1 MVMSNENLQAQN
13 RAFLDSIYTEN
24 GEAVPGDAE
33 TESQATAAT
42 QAAMSENER
51 EATVATRA
59 AIREN
64 ERIQENRMQ
73 IMSQQKEF
81 DRRYERERIEQMA
94 STPGKLNIK
103 YESQVINGVE
113 YVTADQHRKGMAQ
126 AAERGRALT
135 LQTLQNSVKTRSR
148 VGI

>member
-24 GEAVPGDAE
+24 GGTASDDSE
-33 TESQATAAT
+33 T
-42 QAAMSENER
+42 ER

-59 AIREN
+59 AIRES

-94 STPGKLNIK
+94 STPGRLNIK
-103 YESQVINGVE
+103 YESQVINNVE
-113 YVTADQHRKGMAQ
+113 YVTRDQ
-126 AAERGRALT
+126 AERMAAQSALRGRELAIGA
-135 LQTLQNSVKTRSR
+135 LQNSVKTRKR